1 MGIGSQMTTFAGSIG
16 GLSSAAAQLATI
28 LNGAGAQTWWSSL
41 RQASYGGV
49 PFAVLDNRTRFGGR
63 NVVHRYPYRDDAY
76 VEPLGKL
83 PRQFEIVG
91 FLIEDSLVYGKQK
104 DPAVPRSVI
113 AQRDNLVTVCET
125 GTPLELVHPTFGSVK
140 NVSCLESEASESV
153 SHGRVVMIRLS
164 LMRGG
169 TRIYPNVAT
178 SSQNDVQQG
187 ATGLQSGALV
197 DFAKKAAAAVQKGA
211 AIVNTAVDTAL
222 SWYQTAV
229 TDIHDVM
236 RVVNAVSTLSGD
248 FGRFFG
254 GGNDGY
260 TGSNQGAPVGTTAE
274 QLLEQDTVNAAAVVA
289 AGAALQT
296 AAANV
301 SDTSAFAAA
310 AQALVTTLVASAAD
324 PADAIRLA
332 TDLASFAPT
341 GTFTSSPIGSAM
353 SSMQTSCAALFRRA
367 ALAGVAQACANYQP
381 SSYDDATTVL
391 ENVTALFDA
400 EILTAGDAGDDASY
414 TALRTL
420 RSSVVNDLQTRG
432 GNLSPLVTMT
442 FAGSLPALALAHRIY
457 DDATRAD
464 QLIRQVEPIHPLF
477 MPASFT
483 ALSK

>member
-1 MGIGSQMTTFAGSIG
+1 MSVATLANFAGSIG
-16 GLSSAAAQLATI
+16 GLASAASQVASI
-28 LNGAGAQTWWSSL
+28 LNGPGAGTWWGSL
-41 RQASYGGV
+41 RQASFGGV
-49 PFAVLDNRTRFGGR
+49 PFAVLENRTRFGSR
-63 NVVHRYPYRDDAY
+63 NVVHRYPFRDDAY
-76 VEPLGKL
+76 IEPLGKL
-83 PRQFEIVG
+83 PRQYELMG
-91 FLIEDSLVYGKQK
+91 FLIESSKVYGGG
-104 DPAVPRSVI
+104 PVI
-113 AQRDNLVTVCET
+113 AQRDALVAACEKGGLLT
-125 GTPLELVHPTFGSVK
+125 LVHPTFGSVQ
-140 NVSCLESEASESV
+140 NVSCMESEASESFD
-153 SHGRVVMIRLS
+153 HGRVIMIRLS

-169 TRIYPNVAT
+169 TRIYPSVAT
-178 SSQNDVQQG
+178 STQNAVG
-187 ATGLQSGALV
+187 AASSGLLSGSLL

-211 AIVNTAVDTAL
+211 AIVNTAVDTAI

-260 TGSNQGAPVGTTAE
+260 TGSNQAAPAGTTAE
-274 QLLEQDTVNAAAVVA
+274 QLLEQDTVNAAAVVG

-367 ALAGVAQACANYQP
+367 ALAGVALSCAQYQP
-381 SSYDDATTVL
+381 SSYNDATAVL

-432 GNLSPLVTMT
+432 GNLASLVTMT
-442 FAGSLPALALAHRIY
+442 FAGALPALALAHRIY

-464 QLIRQVEPIHPLF
+464 QLVQQVQPVHPLF
-477 MPASFT
+477 MPKSFQALAS
-483 ALSK
+483 